1 MMEKEKTMV
10 SETIQPLDSIGPLD
24 QGKDD
29 EIKDPARRDY
39 IKGREEYTAGD
50 FTAAAASFHNALR
63 GFEEQ
68 GDQLGIANASD
79 RLGDTCMAKEEY
91 EMALDHYTR
100 AREIC
105 EQEDDSF
112 SILALHKKMAVCYR
126 KLERLD
132 ESLELLFDMLE
143 HYQLTKN
150 PKGVVD
156 TLTVMTEVFIQ
167 QCKIGDAADACR
179 TISSI
184 HANFKHKRLAEEFA
198 RRANDLEQE

>member
-1 MMEKEKTMV
+1 MV
-10 SETIQPLDSIGPLD
+10 SQTIQPLDSIGPVD
-24 QGKDD
+24 QDKND

-39 IKGREEYTAGD
+39 IQGREQYTAGD
-50 FTAAAASFHNALR
+50 FTAAAISFHNALR

-68 GDQLGIANASD
+68 GDQLGVANASD
-79 RLGDTCMAKEEY
+79 RLGDTCMARQEY
-91 EMALDHYTR
+91 EMALDHYKR
-100 AREIC
+100 AKKIC

-126 KLERLD
+126 KLDRLD

-150 PKGVVD
+150 PKGGVD
-156 TLTVMTEVFIQ
+156 TLTVMAEVFIQ
-167 QCKIGDAADACR
+167 QGKIAAAADTYR

-184 HANFKHKRLAEEFA
+184 HANFKHKRLSEQFA
-198 RRANDLEQE
+198 RLAADLVEE